1 MATACIEITYYG
13 RIIIDTKVHT
23 RMNDIMQMLDNN
35 PLFQHFGLEGYV
47 ILEVNSRTLL
57 ICVPLII
64 LHFRQK
70 DRSGKHKGI
79 TASFS

>member
-1 MATACIEITYYG
+1 
-13 RIIIDTKVHT
+13 
-23 RMNDIMQMLDNN
+23 MQMLDNN